1 MNTQV
6 NFDCIHPST
15 KGVTP
20 ELIPA
25 VTEHI
30 VQHMTPNQIIL
41 FGSWAKGTA
50 SDDSDLDLMVVLD
63 DHHQLALLP
72 PRKRVRQVSELFR
85 YRRFGLDTMIFTQ
98 GELQFIQERNEGEW
112 ELVLDILNEG
122 LKLYDKSTQN

>member
-1 MNTQV
+1 MTTQI

-20 ELIPA
+20 ELITA
-25 VTEHI
+25 VTDRI
-30 VQHMTPNQIIL
+30 VRHMTPSQIIL

-63 DHHQLALLP
+63 DHHQLASLP
-72 PRKRVRQVSELFR
+72 PRKRVRRLSELFR

-98 GELQFIQERNEGEW
+98 GELQLIQEQNEGEW
-112 ELVLDILNEG
+112 ELVLEILKEG
-122 LKLYDKSTQN
+122 FKLYGKSTQN